1 MGMMKERNTEF
12 DKYLLPEEKN
22 CKVREISE
30 ETACRVT
37 TQVSLESRCQA
48 VTAVIQAVTQVSP
61 EPHWCS

>member
-37 TQVSLESRCQA
+37 TQVSLESCCQA